1 MTKTSQGRRTFSSIE
16 AYARAG
22 HIPASALARIQRLS
36 RQTQTI
42 DRLVIERVRAGLNQA
57 ELARR
62 MGCSQSYIS
71 KLEDSKDADL
81 KLGEIERYCSALGIT
96 ADLRFKS

>member
-1 MTKTSQGRRTFSSIE
+1 MKHTLTKPSFQGRLVGLGLS
-16 AYARAG
+16 RAT
-22 HIPASALARIQRLS
+22 LARIQRLS

-81 KLGEIERYCSALGIT
+81 KLGEIERYCAALGIK

>member
-1 MTKTSQGRRTFSSIE
+1 MKNTLTKPRTQGRLAGLGLS
-16 AYARAG
+16 RAM
-22 HIPASALARIQRLS
+22 LARIRALS

-42 DRLVIERVRAGLNQA
+42 DRLVIERVRAGLNPA

-62 MGCSQSYIS
+62 LGCSQSYIS

-81 KLGEIERYCSALGIT
+81 KLGEIERYCAALGIT
-96 ADLRFKS
+96 VDLRLKP